1 MNYYNENDPQAAA
14 WLRELIAQGALPDG
28 VVDDRSIEDV
38 TPIELEPY
46 NQCHFFAGIGGW
58 PYALQLAGW
67 PEDRPVWTGSCPCQP
82 FSAAGKGTGTADER
96 HLWPA
101 FFWLISQCRPEIV
114 FGEQVASSDAL
125 GWWDVV
131 STDLEAADYAC
142 GAVDLCA
149 AGLGAP
155 HLRQRLYWVGA
166 LADTQSGGNGG
177 QCASRTFSK
186 RVNHRPA
193 SSLADSMCSQR
204 RTKHVAGKNGC
215 NKENPG
221 REKTHGEFRAGGEI
235 CALANPGGQGLE
247 VERQQQAWG
256 QCQTLERSSQANP
269 WRHPDWL
276 PCRDGKARPT
286 EPSIF
291 PLVNGIPADL
301 VCGGDSCI
309 PANETAEARTMR
321 LRGYGNAIVPQL
333 AAQFIAAVM
342 EGEPCS

>member
-1 MNYYNENDPQAAA
+1 MNYYNENDPQASA
-14 WLRELIAQGALPDG
+14 WLKELIAQGALPDG

-46 NQCHFFAGIGGW
+46 VQCHFFAGIGGW

-67 PEDRPVWTGSCPCQP
+67 PEDRPVWTGSAPCQP
-82 FSAAGKGTGTADER
+82 FSAAGKGGGIADER

-101 FFWLISQCRPEIV
+101 LFWLISQCRPAIV

-142 GAVDLCA
+142 GGVDLCA
-149 AGLGAP
+149 AGVGAF
-155 HLRQRLYWVGA
+155 HIRQRLYWV
-166 LADTQSGGNGG
+166 ADSESLGRGFLDSEN
-177 QCASRTFSK
+177 K
-186 RVNHRPA
+186 RATDGEKHPPSNDSQA
-193 SSLADSMCSQR
+193 SSLAD
-204 RTKHVAGKNGC
+204 A
-215 NKENPG
+215 
-221 REKTHGEFRAGGEI
+221 
-235 CALANPGGQGLE
+235 GGQGLE

-256 QCQTLERSSQANP
+256 QCQTLERGSQVNP
-269 WRHPDWL
+269 WQHPIWL

-291 PLVNGIPADL
+291 PLVNGVPADL
-301 VCGGDSCI
+301 VCGSNPGI

-342 EGEPCS
+342 RGK

>member
-1 MNYYNENDPQAAA
+1 MNYYNENDPQASA
-14 WLRELIAQGALPDG
+14 WLKELIAQGALPDG

-46 NQCHFFAGIGGW
+46 VQCHFFAGIGGW

-67 PEDRPVWTGSCPCQP
+67 PEDRPVWTGSAPCQP
-82 FSAAGKGTGTADER
+82 FSAAGKGGGIADER

-101 FFWLISQCRPEIV
+101 LFWLISQCRPAIV

-142 GAVDLCA
+142 GGVDLCA
-149 AGLGAP
+149 AGVGAF
-155 HLRQRLYWVGA
+155 HIRQRLYWV
-166 LADTQSGGNGG
+166 
-177 QCASRTFSK
+177 
-186 RVNHRPA
+186 
-193 SSLADSMCSQR
+193 ADSESLGRGFLDSENKRATDGEKHPPSNDSQ
-204 RTKHVAGKNGC
+204 AS
-215 NKENPG
+215 P
-221 REKTHGEFRAGGEI
+221 
-235 CALANPGGQGLE
+235 LANPGGQGLE
-247 VERQQQAWG
+247 IERQQQTWG
-256 QCQTLERSSQANP
+256 QCQTLERGSQANP

-301 VCGGDSCI
+301 VCGSNPGI

-321 LRGYGNAIVPQL
+321 LRGYGNAIIPQL
-333 AAQFIAAVM
+333 AAQFITAVM
-342 EGEPCS
+342 GGK

>member
-166 LADTQSGGNGG
+166 LVNAPSQRHQGRLQPSVGGERSRAIAQRSSDASALADTQS
-177 QCASRTFSK
+177 
-186 RVNHRPA
+186 
-193 SSLADSMCSQR
+193 
-204 RTKHVAGKNGC
+204 
-215 NKENPG
+215 E
-221 REKTHGEFRAGGEI
+221 
-235 CALANPGGQGLE
+235 GLE

>member
-1 MNYYNENDPQAAA
+1 MNYYNENDPQASA
-14 WLRELIAQGALPDG
+14 WLKELIAQGALPDG

-46 NQCHFFAGIGGW
+46 VQCHFFAGIGGW

-82 FSAAGKGTGTADER
+82 FSAAGKGAGTADER

-101 FFWLISQCRPEIV
+101 FFWLISQCRPAIV

-142 GAVDLCA
+142 GGVDLCA
-149 AGLGAP
+149 AGVGAF
-155 HLRQRLYWVGA
+155 HIRQRLYWV
-166 LADTQSGGNGG
+166 ADSESLGRGFLDSEN
-177 QCASRTFSK
+177 K
-186 RVNHRPA
+186 RATDGEKHPPSNDSQA
-193 SSLADSMCSQR
+193 SSLAD
-204 RTKHVAGKNGC
+204 A
-215 NKENPG
+215 
-221 REKTHGEFRAGGEI
+221 
-235 CALANPGGQGLE
+235 GGQGLE
-247 VERQQQAWG
+247 IERQQQTWG
-256 QCQTLERSSQANP
+256 QCQTLERGSQANP

-276 PCRDGKARPT
+276 PCRDGKARPAQ
-286 EPSIF
+286 SGIF
-291 PLVNGIPADL
+291 PLVNGVPADL
-301 VCGGDSCI
+301 VCGSNPGI
-309 PANETAEARTMR
+309 PANETAEARAMR

-342 EGEPCS
+342 GGK

>member
-1 MNYYNENDPQAAA
+1 MNYYNENDPQASA
-14 WLRELIAQGALPDG
+14 WLKELIAQGALPDG

-46 NQCHFFAGIGGW
+46 VQCHFFAGIGGW

-82 FSAAGKGTGTADER
+82 FSAAGKGAGTADER

-101 FFWLISQCRPEIV
+101 FFWLISQCRPAIV

-142 GAVDLCA
+142 GGVDLCA
-149 AGLGAP
+149 AGVGAF
-155 HLRQRLYWVGA
+155 HLRQRLYWVGTLVNTPSQGQQGRLQPSVGGERSRA
-166 LADTQSGGNGG
+166 ISQRSGD
-177 QCASRTFSK
+177 
-186 RVNHRPA
+186 V
-193 SSLADSMCSQR
+193 SSLAD
-204 RTKHVAGKNGC
+204 A
-215 NKENPG
+215 
-221 REKTHGEFRAGGEI
+221 
-235 CALANPGGQGLE
+235 GGQGLE

-256 QCQTLERSSQANP
+256 QCQTLERGSQANP

-286 EPSIF
+286 QSGIF

-301 VCGGDSCI
+301 VCGSNPGI

-342 EGEPCS
+342 RGK

>member
-1 MNYYNENDPQAAA
+1 MNYYNENDPQASA
-14 WLRELIAQGALPDG
+14 WLKELIAQGALPDG

-46 NQCHFFAGIGGW
+46 VQCHFFAGIGGW

-82 FSAAGKGTGTADER
+82 FSAAGKGAGTADER

-101 FFWLISQCRPEIV
+101 LFWLISQCRPAIV

-142 GAVDLCA
+142 GGVDLCA
-149 AGLGAP
+149 AGVGAF
-155 HLRQRLYWVGA
+155 HIRQRLYWVAHTDSPRLETSPTKRREQRRQRTAGSSTPCSRA
-166 LADTQSGGNGG
+166 VSPLAD
-177 QCASRTFSK
+177 A
-186 RVNHRPA
+186 
-193 SSLADSMCSQR
+193 
-204 RTKHVAGKNGC
+204 
-215 NKENPG
+215 
-221 REKTHGEFRAGGEI
+221 
-235 CALANPGGQGLE
+235 GGQGLE

-256 QCQTLERSSQANP
+256 QCQTLERGSQANP
-269 WRHPDWL
+269 WRHSEWL
-276 PCRDGKARPT
+276 PCTDCKARPT
-286 EPSIF
+286 QSGIF

-301 VCGGDSCI
+301 VCGSNPGI

-342 EGEPCS
+342 RGK

>member
-46 NQCHFFAGIGGW
+46 VQCHFFAGIGGW

-82 FSAAGKGTGTADER
+82 FSAAGKGAGTADER

-101 FFWLISQCRPEIV
+101 FFWLISQCRPAIV

-142 GAVDLCA
+142 GAIDLCA
-149 AGLGAP
+149 AGVGAF
-155 HLRQRLYWVGA
+155 HLRQRLYWVGTLVNTPSQGHQGRLQSSVGRERPWA
-166 LADTQSGGNGG
+166 ISQRSGDVGVVADSESLGRGFLDSEN
-177 QCASRTFSK
+177 K
-186 RVNHRPA
+186 RATDGEKHPPSNDSQA
-193 SSLADSMCSQR
+193 SSLAD
-204 RTKHVAGKNGC
+204 A
-215 NKENPG
+215 
-221 REKTHGEFRAGGEI
+221 
-235 CALANPGGQGLE
+235 GGQGLE

-256 QCQTLERSSQANP
+256 QCQTLERGSQANP
-269 WRHPDWL
+269 WQHPDWL
-276 PCRDGKARPT
+276 SCRDGKARPT

-301 VCGGDSCI
+301 VCGSNPGI

-333 AAQFIAAVM
+333 AAQFITAVM
-342 EGEPCS
+342 GGK

>member
-1 MNYYNENDPQAAA
+1 MNYYNENDPQASA
-14 WLRELIAQGALPDG
+14 WLKELIAQGALPDG

-46 NQCHFFAGIGGW
+46 VQCHFFAGIGGW

-82 FSAAGKGTGTADER
+82 FSAAGKGAGTADER

-101 FFWLISQCRPEIV
+101 LFWLISQCRPAIV

-149 AGLGAP
+149 AGVGAF
-155 HLRQRLYWVGA
+155 HLRQRLYWVGTLA
-166 LADTQSGGNGG
+166 NTSSIRQWEREYSRNVVCKAKAESNDVGEQYANVIVDRVPNANTLAD
-177 QCASRTFSK
+177 
-186 RVNHRPA
+186 
-193 SSLADSMCSQR
+193 
-204 RTKHVAGKNGC
+204 
-215 NKENPG
+215 
-221 REKTHGEFRAGGEI
+221 
-235 CALANPGGQGLE
+235 PGGQGLE
-247 VERQQQAWG
+247 IERQQQTWG
-256 QCQTLERSSQANP
+256 QCQTLERGSQANP

-276 PCRDGKARPT
+276 PCRDGKARPAQ
-286 EPSIF
+286 SGIF
-291 PLVNGIPADL
+291 PLVNGVPADL
-301 VCGGDSCI
+301 VCGSNPGI

-342 EGEPCS
+342 RGK